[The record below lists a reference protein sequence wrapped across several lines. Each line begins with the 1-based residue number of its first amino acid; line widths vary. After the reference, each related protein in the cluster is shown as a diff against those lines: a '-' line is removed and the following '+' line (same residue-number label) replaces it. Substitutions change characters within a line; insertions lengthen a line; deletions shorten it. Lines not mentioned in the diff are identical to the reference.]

1 MKRRLFLF
9 AVLAIVMQIT
19 TVYAGRV
26 GYVTTRPATAV
37 AETPKNSLFSV
48 DGSSLKFILL
58 DVDEEGFFCTTK
70 DFYGTQPFDPN
81 GTGKFD
87 IEDENNI
94 AYWLNNDF
102 LKDGGELW
110 NNDKSDEKFIF
121 PEKVL
126 KYVKEHDWLCEAGY
140 STTDYSEDYIVR
152 ARLALMS
159 VTEWK
164 KYNGKVGYADNTNIA
179 YYYWLRSVNGTVAP
193 GDAAPVMVVSS
204 GGTAQF
210 GKVRNGY
217 GVRPVFYL
225 DRSFFT
231 DVKLDISLMGANVKK
246 VIRENF
252 SDDELKR
259 IYNND
264 EINEFHKKLPPQATT
279 VTLTGV
285 PQTGYVLEGKY
296 TYDSPEGEAE
306 FESEYRWLRSKNKN
320 GPFSVIKGANET
332 QFKIRDIDEGYYFVF
347 EVTPK
352 SKLETGTSVR
362 SNATKTPAAKD
373 IICRA
378 ENVCIDG
385 KPEIGERLIARYNY
399 YDGNRDVEDGT
410 VIKWQISE
418 DGAEFSDIEGA
429 MGLNYVIRPTD
440 EDKYIRFTIAVKS
453 INSDEYGETVCSDI
467 IGPVKASE
475 NTGVKT
481 IVDNGTVR
489 ILTEVNMGADIPFWT
504 VISADGEITI
514 EAVGKTEYELRGTE
528 ASVKAGIFRTGN
540 GLLGKIIYSDPIE
553 LQKSGEQD
561 ENAKKSVAVNGKTQ
575 VRLKCGGNGFAHSIK
590 IHFALNGVKIE
601 NTDSESY
608 NIDISEKEEGTV
620 ILTGLSKE
628 QLEIPDLILNM
639 ELSGS
644 GEIKIDSVEG
654 VYEAN
659 GRIYKTVP
667 NVFFE

>member
-1 MKRRLFLF
+1 MKRRVFLF
-9 AVLAIVMQIT
+9 AALAIVLQIT

-26 GYVTTRPATAV
+26 GYVTQRPATAV
-37 AETPKNSLFSV
+37 ADTPKNNLFSIE
-48 DGSSLKFILL
+48 GSSLKFILL

-70 DFYGTQPFDPN
+70 EFYGTQPFDPN

-102 LKDGGELW
+102 IKDGGELW

-164 KYNGKVGYADNTNIA
+164 KHNDKVGYADNTNIA
-179 YYYWLRSVNGTVAP
+179 YYYWLRSVNGTIAP

-231 DVKLDISLMGANVKK
+231 DVKLDVSIMGANVKK
-246 VIRENF
+246 IIRDNF
-252 SDDELKR
+252 SDDELR
-259 IYNND
+259 QIYKTD

-296 TYDSPEGEAE
+296 AYNSPEGEDE

-352 SKLETGTSVR
+352 SKWGTGAAVQ
-362 SNATKTPAAKD
+362 SNASKTPAAKD
-373 IICRA
+373 IICHA
-378 ENVCIDG
+378 ENVYIDG
-385 KPEIGERLIARYNY
+385 QPKMGERLIARYNY
-399 YDGNRDVEDGT
+399 YDENRDVEDGT
-410 VIKWQISE
+410 LIKWQASV
-418 DGAEFSDIEGA
+418 DGEEFADIEGA
-429 MGLNYVIRPTD
+429 IGLNYVIRPSD
-440 EDKYIRFTIAVKS
+440 ENKHIRFRINVKS
-453 INSDEYGETVCSDI
+453 INSDEYGETVYSDI

-475 NTGVKT
+475 ETAVKT
-481 IVDNGTVR
+481 IIDGETVR
-489 ILTEVNMGADIPFWT
+489 ILSKVTSGQDVPFWVVSENGT
-504 VISADGEITI
+504 RLVEG
-514 EAVGKTEYELRGTE
+514 VGKTEYEFKGTE
-528 ASVKAGIFRTGN
+528 KSVKAGIFRTGN
-540 GLLGKIIYSDPIE
+540 GLLGKVIYSDQLE
-553 LQKSGEQD
+553 LPKKD
-561 ENAKKSVAVNGKTQ
+561 ETDEDAKKSAAVSGKTQ
-575 VRLKCGGNGFAHSIK
+575 ISLKRSGNGFAHSIE
-590 IHFALNGVKIE
+590 IHFDLNGVKID
-601 NTDSESY
+601 NIDSESY
-608 NIDISEKEEGTV
+608 RVDISEKEEGTV
-620 ILTGLSKE
+620 ILTGLSGE
-628 QLEIPDLILNM
+628 QIEIPDLILNM
-639 ELSGS
+639 DVSGS
-644 GEIKIDSVEG
+644 GEIKIDSIYG
-654 VYEAN
+654 VYEIN
-659 GRIYKTVP
+659 GKIYNTVP